1 LAKPSNGK
9 EGAGAAEDKRGSG
22 PSLVLAAAVLTP
34 AAILAGGACAY
45 LISAPPAVPH
55 APAAAVQP
63 AAAPHASRFPNGAV
77 VKPLASVVTNL
88 AGNQNWIRL
97 EASVVLP
104 REASGSDVLAAE
116 IAEDFTA
123 FLRTVTPA
131 HLEGA
136 SGLGHLRED
145 LEERVAIR
153 TKGAALGLVVHGM
166 VVE

>member
-1 LAKPSNGK
+1 MAKPSKGK
-9 EGAGAAEDKRGSG
+9 EGAGAAEGKRGSG

-45 LISAPPAVPH
+45 LLSAPPTAPH
-55 APAAAVQP
+55 APAALVQHAAIP
-63 AAAPHASRFPNGAV
+63 AASRFPDGAV
-77 VKPLASVVTNL
+77 VKPLASIVTNL

-97 EASVVLP
+97 EASLVLP
-104 REASGSDVLAAE
+104 REAPGSDVLAAE

-123 FLRTVTPA
+123 FLRTVAPG
-131 HLEGA
+131 HIEGA
-136 SGLGHLRED
+136 SGLRHLRED